1 MGETKAGI
9 RSLRNGKEA
18 RPMLIFMFAAAMML
32 SMLIATAVALHQ
44 EAQHVKLENRIRPN
58 RYRIRR

>member
-1 MGETKAGI
+1 M
-9 RSLRNGKEA
+9 
-18 RPMLIFMFAAAMML
+18 MIFMFAAAMML

-44 EAQHVKLENRIRPN
+44 EAQHVKLENRIRPT